1 MDLMCQ
7 GLPREIVEVFQ
18 FKELENLILL
28 TMLEDISLKTSEIF
42 EI

>member
-7 GLPREIVEVFQ
+7 VLPREIAEVFQ
-18 FKELENLILL
+18 FKGIENLIILI
-28 TMLEDISLKTSEIF
+28 MLEDISLKTSEIF